1 MQDADSLG
9 MLQEQELPA
18 LRKDIL
24 DGNKGQ
30 RSACALAQRRAAI
43 LSGNGRVLLSQ
54 PNFAAFIKGLCLPGW
69 QR

>member
-24 DGNKGQ
+24 DGNEGQ
-30 RSACALAQRRAAI
+30 RSACALAHPRAGI
-43 LSGNGRVLLSQ
+43 LSDIGCVLSSQ
-54 PNFAAFIKGLCLPGW
+54 PNSAALIKGLCLPG
-69 QR
+69 